1 MRRKMKSILITAIG
15 SFSAEAVIDSLK
27 NLNNKVIGCDIY
39 PKEWHYLV
47 RKLDSFYQVPLAIKE
62 KVYLNKIIEIC
73 KIEKVDLIFPL
84 TDIEVDIYNK
94 NRGIFKEIGIE
105 VCIQNEDALEIAR
118 NKFKLYGKF
127 LNSEIKVIPTY
138 LCKEIEKLKNFPY
151 IAKPKNGRSSEG
163 LLKIR
168 QKRDFQQIENSD
180 NYIIQDYLEGNII
193 VVDYIRNSKTGQ
205 DFSVIRKELIRTKNG
220 AGITVEIFE
229 NERISKISSYIGKEL
244 NINGCICMEFIEN
257 NGEYYIMDIN
267 PRFSAGTAFTQK
279 AGYDI
284 VKNHLNCF
292 LNKGID
298 LPIKIKNNI
307 MTKKYIEEII

>member
-1 MRRKMKSILITAIG
+1 MKNILITAIG
-15 SFSAEAVIDSLK
+15 SFSAEVVVEALK
-27 NLNNKVIGCDIY
+27 SLNNRVIGCDIY
-39 PKEWHYLV
+39 PKGWHYLV

-62 KVYLNKIIEIC
+62 KEYIDKIIEIC
-73 KIEKVDLIFPL
+73 KMEKIDLIFPL
-84 TDIEVDIYNK
+84 TDIEIDVYNS
-94 NRGIFKEIGIE
+94 NREIFKNIGVK
-105 VCIQNEDALEIAR
+105 VCIQNKEALEIAR
-118 NKFKLYGKF
+118 DKFELFKKF

-138 LCKEIEKLKNFPY
+138 LYKEIGNLKNFPY

-163 LLKIR
+163 LLKIY
-168 QKRDFQQIENSD
+168 QEKEFQQIENPN
-180 NYIIQDYLEGNII
+180 NYIIQNYLEGSII

-229 NERISKISSYIGKEL
+229 NEKISKISSHIGKEL

-279 AGYDI
+279 AGYNI

-292 LNKGID
+292 LNKKID
-298 LPIKIKNNI
+298 DPIRIKKNI
-307 MTKKYIEEII
+307 MTKRYIEEII